1 MPESALRLAV
11 VGDPISHSRSPQI
24 HTAALEAVGIDGS
37 YRAILVDAAGMAR
50 VIEDIRAGEL
60 DGANVTMP
68 HKGVAAA
75 LVDDLTADARRS
87 RSVNTIVRQPDGTL
101 VGHSTDV
108 TALRRLWPTESS
120 APALVLGAGGAA
132 AAACLA
138 AGERD
143 IYVSARR
150 PEAVTHL
157 RHQLEM
163 DLVRV
168 PWGTAVVGATVIN
181 ATPVGRAGD
190 SLEARIVDL
199 AGAVIDLAYGDEET
213 TTIIAARRLGL
224 TAVDGLDVLVA
235 QAADSFRIWTGR
247 DAPIGVM
254 VDVLRNSSREAPTA
268 PNQS

>member
-1 MPESALRLAV
+1 MPESHLRLAV
-11 VGDPISHSRSPQI
+11 VGDPISHSRSPLI
-24 HTAALEAVGIDGS
+24 HTAALQALGIEGS
-37 YRAILVDAAGMAR
+37 YRAIRVDAAGMPG

-60 DGANVTMP
+60 DGVNVTMP

-75 LVDDLTADARRS
+75 LVDDLTPDARRA
-87 RSVNTIVRQPDGTL
+87 RSVNTIVRQAGGTL

-108 TALRRLWPTESS
+108 TALRRLWPTEGSE
-120 APALVLGAGGAA
+120 PVLVLGAGGAA

-138 AGERD
+138 AGARGL
-143 IYVSARR
+143 YVSARR

-168 PWGTAVVGATVIN
+168 PWGSAVVGATVIN

-190 SLEARIVDL
+190 ALEDRIVDL

-213 TTIIAARRLGL
+213 TTISAARRRGL
-224 TAVDGLDVLVA
+224 AVVDGLDVLVA
-235 QAADSFRIWTGR
+235 QAADSFRLWTGR
-247 DAPIGVM
+247 HAPVAVM
-254 VDVLRNSSREAPTA
+254 VDALQNSSREAPTT